1 MLNPDWQRP
10 LLGLSLCLA
19 LLPAQACGPEFPLRL
34 LSDRAQTLNELPESN
49 FAFELSRIASASST
63 AQPVLKVDVEYWA
76 DRFHD
81 NLEVREHTE
90 QSQLP
95 AAQAQLIAQLRQL
108 TDARQ
113 AERLGAA
120 LPAELRLYS
129 AGAVAFAQGED
140 ALAAE
145 YFQRLLALP
154 AAERPLRSTWAAYS
168 LARLHTYA
176 SFPAQSDYAEPA
188 ALAAPL
194 APETAAIARTNLQ
207 RVRELAD
214 AGFDDPLGL
223 RLASLGEQARIDKSQ
238 GHWASAI
245 ELYASQLQQGSM
257 SGYSSLKMLAGE
269 LARMPEPQLLDLLRE
284 LPVQQ
289 LLTAYL
295 LSHAGWSYGD
305 QPIDEQRLAL
315 LLQRS
320 DIANL
325 ANADRLAALS
335 YQSGHYDNAA
345 GFLQHAG
352 DSGLAWWLRAKL
364 ALRAGNQAA
373 ASAAY
378 AKAAQAFPQEED
390 WGSRRNADGDHEQLK
405 PRCRVEGES
414 ALLALNS
421 GDYLE
426 AFTQLYRSGDIYWLD
441 SAVVAERVL
450 SLDELKTYVDAEV
463 AAPPPATQEELDNY
477 QPRPVAARLRELL
490 GRRLLRAERY
500 AEAPAYFDSPA
511 LQQAA
516 RDYGA
521 ARSAGADSWFAS
533 DQAQA
538 LYAAAVLARRQGMQ
552 LLGYE
557 MSPDFAFTEGGYSLD
572 NNYYEPFGPPPAANW
587 PNAAEARRQAASQA
601 QPNQR
606 FHYRYVAA
614 DLAGQAAEQLPARS
628 QAFAAS
634 LCNASSWL
642 IDTDYASARSYYRR
656 YTEQGALVPWAA
668 HFARNCPEPDFAGAR
683 EHLWQYR
690 ANALREALTDY
701 RWPLTALLLLSATL
715 AGGLYRRRQLKL
727 KPVARL
733 GENVASDG

>member
-1 MLNPDWQRP
+1 VLNPDWQRP